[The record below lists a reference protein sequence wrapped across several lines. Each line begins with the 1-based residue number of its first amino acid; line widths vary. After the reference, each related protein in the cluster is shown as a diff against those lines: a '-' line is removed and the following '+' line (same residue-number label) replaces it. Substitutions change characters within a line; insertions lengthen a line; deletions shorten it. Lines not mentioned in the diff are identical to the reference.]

1 MSLLQT
7 ELRGRLLS
15 LGPHGSSI
23 KLPITSKLAQT
34 RCYATNRRQVT
45 VTNDDGRVHWS
56 DLSGREKVARSTQQS
71 FNFGMVVVGV
81 IMTVSIMLLKDVYQY
96 LID

>member
-1 MSLLQT
+1 MSFLQA

-15 LGPHGSSI
+15 LGAHGSSL

-34 RCYATNRRQVT
+34 RSYATSRRQVT
-45 VTNDDGRVHWS
+45 VINDDGRVNWS

-71 FNFGMVVVGV
+71 FNFGLVVVGV
-81 IMTVSIMLLKDVYQY
+81 IMTVSTFTLGTQIT
-96 LID
+96 I